1 MHYVYI
7 LENDRGGY
15 YIGSTRDIEIRVR
28 RHNQSS
34 VRSTKNKGPFRLI
47 YKEGFNNITEARKYE
62 NQLKS
67 YKNLNYL
74 KVMLKNKKSPSSS
87 LV

>member
-15 YIGSTRDIEIRVR
+15 YIGSTKDIEIRVR

>member
-15 YIGSTRDIEIRVR
+15 YIGSTKDIEIRVR

-67 YKNLNYL
+67 YNNLNYL